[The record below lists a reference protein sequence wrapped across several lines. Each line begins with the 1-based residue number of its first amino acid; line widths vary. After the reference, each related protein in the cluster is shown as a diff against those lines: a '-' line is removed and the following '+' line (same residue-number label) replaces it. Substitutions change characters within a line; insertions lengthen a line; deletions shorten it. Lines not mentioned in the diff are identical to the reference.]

1 MALINAKSRFKN
13 AATKAGL
20 GLAAIATAMT
30 PITAANAMVRGD
42 TATPEVMARHLKAEG
57 QEVVALAN
65 EEFINR
71 EENRVDLY
79 ATAFTCAENGSHGYI
94 VSYNA
99 PLGVV
104 PTQSKIV
111 ARTQNCSAYDVDS
124 NVRPVSSI
132 NVDYNDTAIASKCHE
147 ILEQGQAD
155 MCGSYEEA
163 ISNALNNGGERIAY
177 EGHNSN
183 AVNRE
188 NFLIQGHF
196 TITAKTSA
204 EGYGALFY
212 TTEEGAT
219 VLYSTYRDFKYTP
232 KQKEKFS
239 STPQISMR

>member
-30 PITAANAMVRGD
+30 PMTAANAMVRGD

-94 VSYNA
+94 VRYNA

-111 ARTQNCSAYDVDS
+111 ARTQNCSVY
-124 NVRPVSSI
+124 NV
-132 NVDYNDTAIASKCHE
+132 
-147 ILEQGQAD
+147 
-155 MCGSYEEA
+155 
-163 ISNALNNGGERIAY
+163 
-177 EGHNSN
+177 NSN
-183 AVNRE
+183 MEPGR
-188 NFLIQGHF
+188 
-196 TITAKTSA
+196 
-204 EGYGALFY
+204 
-212 TTEEGAT
+212 
-219 VLYSTYRDFKYTP
+219 
-232 KQKEKFS
+232 
-239 STPQISMR
+239 